1 MIVASA
7 QTAIAPVINCGRARL
22 ATFAVAVTKAKIKM
36 GHVFVTQGLEAVTAN
51 AACACRR
58 VLMAHVV
65 TVHVIA
71 MKVGL
76 AKPVLRKLA
85 ATMVKRMLLATASAT
100 TTGLAWTVRSL
111 TAALMATRTSRVAI
125 RVFAFVK
132 NHGVAS
138 IVTRVTAVLTAGST
152 TRLMIVCVTVA
163 GVVLDAPLAPATT
176 TALVEVNAS
185 RVVASAIKS
194 RILVSL
200 ETGVNT
206 RLVPMSAALTAN
218 VMVVSAHV
226 MRAGE
231 VLIAASRHAPKT
243 ALAAVNAF

>member
-1 MIVASA
+1 MIVGSA
-7 QTAIAPVINCGRARL
+7 QMAIAPVTNCGQVRL
-22 ATFAVAVTKAKIKM
+22 AMFADAVTKAKIKM

-51 AACACRR
+51 AACACQR
-58 VLMAHVV
+58 VLMARVA
-65 TVHVIA
+65 TVHAVA

-76 AKPVLRKLA
+76 AKPAPRKLA

-100 TTGLAWTVRSL
+100 TIGPAWTVRNL

-125 RVFAFVK
+125 RAFAFVK

-138 IVTRVTAVLTAGST
+138 IVTRATAVLTAGST
-152 TRLMIVCVTVA
+152 TRLMIVCVTLA
-163 GVVLDAPLAPATT
+163 GAVLDAPLAPATT
-176 TALVEVNAS
+176 TALVEVIVS
-185 RVVASAIKS
+185 RAVASAIKS

-206 RLVPMSAALTAN
+206 RLVQMSAALTAN
-218 VMVVSAHV
+218 VMVASAHV
-226 MRAGE
+226 TRAGE

-243 ALAAVNAF
+243 AQAAVNAF